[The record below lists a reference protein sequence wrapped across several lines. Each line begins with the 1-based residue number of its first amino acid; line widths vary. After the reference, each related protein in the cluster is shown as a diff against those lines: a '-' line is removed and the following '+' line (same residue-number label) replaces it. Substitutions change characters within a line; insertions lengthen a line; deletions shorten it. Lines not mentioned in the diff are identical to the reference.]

1 MDALNT
7 TEILLLLLLLIVVFA
22 AFNAAEFG
30 VMAINRYRLRHLARS
45 GHPAA
50 RMTQKMLETPE
61 RVIGLILLVMTV
73 LNSAIVAIAT
83 YLAVRLW
90 GEDWGVAIATAV
102 ISVVMLVFAEAAPKT
117 LGALYPEKVAFP
129 SAYVLKPLLTVCWPL
144 VAATAWASN
153 GLLRLFGI
161 KTDASGHESLNADEL
176 RTVVN
181 ESGAFI
187 PRRHQKM
194 LLSIL
199 DLEKVTVDDIMVSR
213 HDIVGIDLDL
223 PRDEIMPTLLH
234 CQHTRLLVWRGD
246 INNVEG
252 FLHARDALRLLA
264 QDTFDNDELKQTLRQ
279 PYFVPAGTPLTTQLV
294 NFQRNRRRIGLV
306 VDEYGDV
313 QGLVTLEDILEEI
326 VGEFTTD
333 VASQVSKEVSAT
345 SDGHV
350 MVEGGAALRDLV
362 RSQHWQL
369 PTDGP
374 KTLNGLLLEYLETL
388 PNAGTCVRLHGYPME
403 IVQVKD
409 NMIKAVKVMPS
420 LFRAPGEL
428 RAQ

>member
-7 TEILLLLLLLIVVFA
+7 PEILLLLLALIVVFA

-30 VMAINRYRLRHLARS
+30 VMAINRYRLRHLART
-45 GHPAA
+45 GHTAA

-83 YLAVRLW
+83 FLAVRLW

-102 ISVVMLVFAEAAPKT
+102 ISVIMLVFAEAAPKT
-117 LGALYPEKVAFP
+117 LGALYPERVAFP
-129 SAYVLKPLLTVCWPL
+129 SAYVLQPLLKLLWPL
-144 VAATAWASN
+144 VVATSWASN
-153 GLLRLFGI
+153 SFLRLLGI
-161 KTDASGHESLNADEL
+161 RPSAAGHDALSADEL
-176 RTVVN
+176 RSVVN
-181 ESGAFI
+181 EAGAFI

-199 DLEKVTVDDIMVSR
+199 DLEKITVDDIMVSR
-213 HDIVGIDLDL
+213 HDIVGIDLAL

-234 CQHTRLLVWRGD
+234 CQHTRLLVWRDD

-252 FLHARDALRLLA
+252 FLHARDALQLLA
-264 QDTFDNDELKQTLRQ
+264 QESFSDDELKATLRQ
-279 PYFVPAGTPLTTQLV
+279 PYFVPAGTPLTTQLL

-306 VDEYGDV
+306 VDEYGEV

-333 VASQVSKEVSAT
+333 VASQLSKDVSPSN
-345 SDGHV
+345 DGHV
-350 MVEGGAALRDLV
+350 VVEGGAAVRDLV

-374 KTLNGLLLEYLETL
+374 KTLNGLLLEHLETL
-388 PNAGTCVRLHGYPME
+388 PSAGTCVRLYGYPME
-403 IVQVKD
+403 ILQVKD

-420 LFRAPGEL
+420 LYRDG
-428 RAQ
+428 R

>member
-1 MDALNT
+1 MDNLNT

-45 GHPAA
+45 GHIAA

-83 YLAVRLW
+83 YLSVRLF
-90 GEDWGVAIATAV
+90 GEDWGVMIATGV
-102 ISVVMLVFAEAAPKT
+102 ISVIMLVFAEAAPKT

-129 SAYVLKPLLTVCWPL
+129 FAYLLKPLLVILWPF
-144 VAATAWASN
+144 VEATSWASN
-153 GLLRLFGI
+153 GFLRLLGV
-161 KTDASGHESLNADEL
+161 KTSAHGHDALSAEEL
-176 RTVVN
+176 RSVVN
-181 ESGAFI
+181 EAGTFI
-187 PRRHQKM
+187 SRRHQKM

-213 HDIVGIDLDL
+213 HDIFGIDLDM
-223 PRDEIMPTLLH
+223 PREEIMPTLLH

-252 FLHARDALRLLA
+252 FLHARDALNLVA
-264 QDTFDNDELKQTLRQ
+264 QDEFSDEDLKQALRQ
-279 PYFVPAGTPLTTQLV
+279 PYFVPVGTPLTTQLL

-306 VDEYGDV
+306 VDEYGDI

-333 VASQVSKEVSAT
+333 IAT
-345 SDGHV
+345 QINKDTSPTADGHV
-350 MVEGGAALRDLV
+350 MVEGGAAIRDLV

-388 PNAGTCVRLHGYPME
+388 PTSGTCVRLYGYPME

-420 LFRAPGEL
+420 LYRDDSANG
-428 RAQ
+428 